1 MGLFRQEAL
10 QAEKQKWLGSVML
23 STPLTLRFFTA
34 FVCAITVF
42 IVLFCIL
49 FSYTRKQTVTG
60 QLVPDR
66 GVIKVYS
73 PQYGVVTDKK
83 VKEGELVKKGDVLY
97 IISSER
103 ESQNSSGTQQVIS
116 TQIQSRLDS
125 LNEDLAKNQTQFTA
139 EKSLLQNYI
148 RQLNDQVN
156 ALDKQIVN
164 QRKILQL
171 VQRRQ
176 QQYQEIYK
184 KEYISLEQFERVKE
198 ELLQQQ
204 SALSS
209 YEREKINAQKEL
221 AGRQSE
227 LDGLLLKFDKQQ
239 AQIDRNISTTRQEL
253 AESEAKREITIQAP
267 QAGTITAAVA
277 QTGQFVD
284 NSKPMVSIVPEN
296 SLLMVHLYAPS
307 NAVGFIQEGAEV
319 WLRYQSYPYQKFG
332 QYRGEVVSISK
343 AALLQHELQS
353 TTNVGNEASLYQIV
367 VKPDKQLISVYGK
380 DKALQPGMELEADIT
395 LDKRRLYEWVL
406 EPLLSITKKATD

>member
-23 STPLTLRFFTA
+23 STPLTLKFFTF
-34 FVCAITVF
+34 FVCTTTVF
-42 IVLFCIL
+42 IVVFCVL

-60 QLVPDR
+60 QLVPDK

-73 PQYGVVTDKK
+73 QQYGVVTDKK
-83 VKEGELVKKGDVLY
+83 IKEGELVNKGDVLY

-103 ESQNSSGTQQVIS
+103 EASNNRGTQQAIS
-116 TQIQSRLDS
+116 TQIQSRLAS
-125 LNEDLAKNQTQFTA
+125 LNEDLDKNREQFTA
-139 EKSLLQNYI
+139 EKSLLENYI
-148 RQLNDQVN
+148 HQLNNQVN
-156 ALDKQIVN
+156 TLDKQIVN

-176 QQYQEIYK
+176 QQYQDIYK

-198 ELLQQQ
+198 EVLQQQ

-239 AQIDRNISTTRQEL
+239 SQIERNISSTKQEL
-253 AESEAKREITIQAP
+253 AESEAKREIIIQAP
-267 QAGTITAAVA
+267 QSGTITAAVA

-284 NSKPMVSIVPEN
+284 NSKPMVSIIPEG
-296 SLLMVHLYAPS
+296 SRLLVHLYAPS

-319 WLRYQSYPYQKFG
+319 WLRYQPYPYQKFG
-332 QYRGEVVSISK
+332 QYRGKVISISK
-343 AALLQHELQS
+343 TALLQHELKS
-353 TTNVGNEASLYQIV
+353 TASISNEASIYQITV
-367 VKPDKQLISVYGK
+367 QPEQQFVKVYGK
-380 DKALQPGMELEADIT
+380 DKPLQPGMELEADIT

-406 EPLLSITKKATD
+406 EPLLSITKRTAD